1 MRKYQQLLLIIIS
14 VISIISLVQ
23 YRNEYLRLR
32 YVLQVL
38 NFFGSPNNIIDNN
51 CISLNESFVNSEAN
65 FYKYSDPSPLWFN
78 FEKHYLYSAFWEIK
92 DPDSGR
98 KAVKIL
104 AVGEESS
111 FRNYQC
117 RIWFDEGNTV
127 KSKDGE
133 FTYQMVSKSS
143 SSEVFYYLYCE
154 APPVTE
160 FDGFPY
166 GVLLTSDS
174 GVKRFVPIFVQP
186 HDTDTIV
193 ACVKPDLTAL
203 PKFSIVEFMI
213 YYNIIGVQDFI
224 VYDVGLQHTIL
235 HSIQALS
242 GLEGFSRSVSIL
254 SWNFPFTDLELQD
267 EVIRADCLA
276 RSSDKSTT
284 LVLGWD
290 EYLVPKSLT
299 SLSGLIQGDTST
311 KYETKTLAC
320 CTEMNDDKAAEKT
333 WPTSLRKT
341 RCIPQTKR
349 AVLYHHP
356 NVRSPMKQE
365 ELPPASLSLHIY
377 RTCDPEEKHVKL
389 IYEPVMA
396 KYLGKFIAHKL
407 MALWNSGSLVRHHA
421 VHLQGINLSSLVS

>member
-133 FTYQMVSKSS
+133 FTYQMVSRSS

-186 HDTDTIV
+186 HDTNTIV

-213 YYNIIGVQDFI
+213 YYNIIGVQVS
-224 VYDVGLQHTIL
+224 VYPLVHNPFDLKGKNWLLLL
-235 HSIQALS
+235 HFQMEHAK
-242 GLEGFSRSVSIL
+242 
-254 SWNFPFTDLELQD
+254 NKQN
-267 EVIRADCLA
+267 
-276 RSSDKSTT
+276 KSTT

-356 NVRSPMKQE
+356 NVRSPMQKE